1 MTRDQIYDS
10 PTRWVNNHIQ
20 RYVESDGDDGHEWR
34 PGVPTLLLTTT
45 GRKSGK
51 LRRSALIYGRDGD
64 RYLLV
69 ASQGGAPRHPSWYHN
84 LAANPKVEIQVGSE
98 TFTAHAR
105 PATPDEKPDLWK
117 IMTEIWPDYDS
128 YQTRTD
134 RQIPVV
140 ILDRS

>member
-128 YQTRTD
+128 YQTKTD